1 MFVRTRLSPQWL
13 CQFACPPAMS
23 ETSCCFLRLP
33 ACDVSVLGFGHS
45 DRYVVASHCCLICI
59 SLITFDAEHL
69 FILLICHP
77 YRLPNPGFLGF
88 SCGSAGQESC
98 NAGDLGLN
106 PGLRRSLGEE
116 KGYPLQYSG
125 MEKSMNCIVHGVTK
139 SQSMGSQRVHEL
151 YSPWGHK
158 VSDSEQLSLMSPS
171 VRCLFRFSCPIF

>member
-139 SQSMGSQRVHEL
+139 SQTL
-151 YSPWGHK
+151 
-158 VSDSEQLSLMSPS
+158 LSNFHS
-171 VRCLFRFSCPIF
+171 CLLQ